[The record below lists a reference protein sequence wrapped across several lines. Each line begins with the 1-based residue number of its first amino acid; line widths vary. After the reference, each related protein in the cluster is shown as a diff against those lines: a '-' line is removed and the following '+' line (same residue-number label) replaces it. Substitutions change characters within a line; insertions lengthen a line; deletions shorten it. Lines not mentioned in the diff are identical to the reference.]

1 MATGPRYFIPFRRR
15 KEGKTDYYA
24 RARLVVSGKPRM
36 VVRRTNRH
44 IIIQIIQ
51 AEKEGDL
58 TRVTAHSSELAKYG
72 YRGSLSSTPAAFL
85 TGVLFAVKAQNSGF
99 DSAILDI
106 GLHRATKGA
115 RVFAALKGAVTAGL
129 NVPHGEEI
137 LPDDDRVKGVHI
149 VAYEPDRAG
158 DLVQNVEQ
166 TMDAIMKELE

>member
-24 RARLVVSGKPRM
+24 RARLVVSEKPRM

-44 IIIQIIQ
+44 IIIQLVQ
-51 AEKEGDL
+51 ADSEGDI
-58 TRVTAHSSELAKYG
+58 TRVTAHSRELTGFG

-85 TGVLFAVKAQNSGF
+85 TGVLFAVKAQNEGF

-129 NVPHGEEI
+129 DVPHGEEI
-137 LPDDDRVKGVHI
+137 LPDDSRVKGAHI
-149 VAYEPDRAG
+149 AAYAPDRAG
-158 DLVQNVEQ
+158 DLEQAVEQ
-166 TMDAIMKELE
+166 AMDAIMKELE

>member
-44 IIIQIIQ
+44 IIIQLVQ
-51 AEKEGDL
+51 AEKDGDL
-58 TRVTAHSSELAKYG
+58 TRVTAHSSELEKYG

-85 TGVLFAVKAQNSGF
+85 TGFLFAVKAQNGGF

-106 GLHRATKGA
+106 GLQRATKGA

-129 NVPHGEEI
+129 DIPHGEEI

-149 VAYEPDRAG
+149 AAYAPDRAG

>member
-24 RARLVVSGKPRM
+24 RAKLVVSGRPRM

-44 IIIQIIQ
+44 VIIQMVH
-51 AEKEGDL
+51 AENEGDR
-58 TRVTAHSSELAKYG
+58 TTVTAHSGELAG
-72 YRGSLSSTPAAFL
+72 FGFRGSPSSTPAAFL
-85 TGVLFAVKAQNSGF
+85 TGILFAVKALNAGYE
-99 DSAILDI
+99 SAILDI

-129 NVPHGEEI
+129 DVPHGEEI
-137 LPDDDRVKGVHI
+137 LPDDGRVKGAHI
-149 VAYEPDRAG
+149 VAYAPERAG